1 MPIKLLRTAQTF
13 SHVLLDN
20 IAKVSTFAAN
30 GQRDIRKQKEG
41 SPAGEPSYYFHIQDV
56 HYFKPA
62 SSTAERMM

>member
-1 MPIKLLRTAQTF
+1 MTDDSYYKADL
-13 SHVLLDN
+13 
-20 IAKVSTFAAN
+20 
-30 GQRDIRKQKEG
+30 KQKEG